1 MLKYD
6 KDVKNALDRLEKAG
20 FPAYATGDCF
30 LSMILGEDAL
40 DWELLTTADAGEL
53 KTLFPEVEDPGD
65 GTGSRQM
72 SFRDDEVLL
81 DITPAPAGIEAA
93 LRSRTFTLE
102 AVAENPERGVLDP
115 CGGMKDIRNRLIKTT
130 GDPEEQFRRDPD
142 MMMRALRYVSEL
154 GFDLSRDVFEAIR
167 NHYMELAENPT
178 PDTCVE
184 LELLMGGAHA
194 GKALAMLADTGL
206 LAAVYGPEVFRKMS
220 GNDQERYTTLVEKI
234 DETQRVPLRRI
245 GMLYAILEDI
255 RGSRALR
262 QLPFDEEDMVHLD
275 DAVNMLL
282 DLQFIN
288 DKVRLKQM
296 IAQIGWNRFNYLHNL
311 NKASRIVFDR
321 ASFKIEAMNMMLRD
335 IRSNGEAVLVSDL
348 VIDANDI
355 LDAGITDDPELANRL
370 LEDVLAKVHKDP
382 RNNVR
387 EPLLRLAKKY
397 KRNPLASKTRYV
409 RWIH

>member
-6 KDVKNALDRLEKAG
+6 KDVKNVLDRLEKAG
-20 FPAYATGDCF
+20 FPAYVSGDCF
-30 LSMILGEDAL
+30 LSWILGEDAL
-40 DWELLTTADAGEL
+40 DWEILTTAGGEEL
-53 KTLFPEVEDPGD
+53 KALFPEAIPDEE
-65 GTGSRQM
+65 TGSLQM
-72 SFRDDEVLL
+72 TFRDDEILL
-81 DITPAPAGIEAA
+81 ILTPAPSGIEEV
-93 LRSRTFTLE
+93 LRARVFTLE
-102 AVAENPERGVLDP
+102 AVAENPERGLLDP
-115 CGGMKDIRNRLIKTT
+115 CGGMKDIQDRMVRTT
-130 GDPEEQFRRDPD
+130 GDPEEQFHRDPD

-167 NHYMELAENPT
+167 NHYMELAERPT
-178 PDTCVE
+178 QDTCIE
-184 LELLMGGAHA
+184 LQLMMGGAHA
-194 GKALAMLADTGL
+194 GKALTMLADTGL

-234 DETQRVPLRRI
+234 DETQQVPLRRT

-255 RGSRALR
+255 RGTKALR
-262 QLPFDEEDMVHLD
+262 QLPFDEADMVHLD
-275 DAVNMLL
+275 DAVNKLL

-296 IAQIGWNRFNYLHNL
+296 IAQIGWDRFNYLHGL
-311 NKASRIVFDR
+311 NKASRIIFDR
-321 ASFKIEAMNMMLRD
+321 APFKIEAMNMMLRD
-335 IRSNGEAVLVSDL
+335 IRNNGEAVLISDL

-355 LDAGITDDPELANRL
+355 MAAGITDDPELANRL

-387 EPLLRLAKKY
+387 EPLLKLAKKY
-397 KRNPLASKTRYV
+397 KRNPLASKTRYI